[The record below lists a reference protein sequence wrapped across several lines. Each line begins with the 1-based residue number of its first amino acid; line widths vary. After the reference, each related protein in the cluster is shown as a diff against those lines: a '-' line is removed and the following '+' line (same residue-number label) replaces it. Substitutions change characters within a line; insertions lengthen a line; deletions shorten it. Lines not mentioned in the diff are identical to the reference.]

1 MSARVKEITI
11 QITVHD
17 PEREGLLAVSE
28 ARAFADLHF
37 IGQGQDAWVFFG
49 ADRTCHDE
57 IILRYGRQSEIC
69 RALDQAYIS
78 YHTGRLPSQNDRSV
92 PQRPRRPA

>member
-28 ARAFADLHF
+28 ARAFADLYF
-37 IGQGQDAWVFFG
+37 IGQGQDAWVFSS
-49 ADRTCHDE
+49 ADRTFRDE
-57 IILRYGRQSEIC
+57 VVLRYGRQSEIRC
-69 RALDQAYIS
+69 ALDKAHRS
-78 YHTGRLPSQNDRSV
+78 YGIGRLPSQN
-92 PQRPRRPA
+92 